1 MALQIRRGTDAERQ
15 SITPAEGE
23 LIYATD
29 TNQLFVGGKISPSP
43 TLSQGGILVSGALV
57 NDTNPTLSSN
67 LDLNGNNITGTGNIS
82 VNGNITATGNIN
94 LGDGVE
100 DNVIVGGQISSDLI
114 PGIHGVYDLGAPST
128 AWRDLYAVA
137 INVETTASVGNL
149 EVTNNI
155 ISSDSSVIL
164 DVNNLSLTINDATV
178 SGNIDMGGN
187 LISNS
192 TVVYNST
199 TGDITAGNI
208 DATGNLTVANNVI
221 SNEIITGNI
230 TSTGD
235 ITSNTVITDSITAG
249 DGILEVTGSVDVTG
263 NADVTGT
270 LVSGSILTGSI
281 TGDLTGSVFS
291 DDSTLVIDGITG
303 AINAVNGITLTNTLK
318 SIAGQPVIIES
329 PNTGQ
334 TLSVNGI
341 TSGLFGTEST
351 LTIDGSK
358 GSLDSPQDTGAND
371 IIGAV
376 KVRGYNSG
384 NYIVSSIQQTFWD
397 ASANFSETYPK
408 AGWRLATNAGD
419 GKGTLLREDGI
430 TPSGFN
436 HMTLR
441 GDGVVEGP
449 IFKMNVVAD
458 ATARDALIT
467 APEAGM
473 TVFVTDGDGAGN
485 PKFQGYDGSTWVN
498 LN

>member
-15 SITPAEGE
+15 SITPSEGE

-43 TLSQGGILVSGALV
+43 TLAQGGILVSGALV
-57 NDTNPTLSSN
+57 NDTDPTLSTD

-82 VNGNITATGNIN
+82 INGTITATGNIN
-94 LGDGVE
+94 LGDAVD
-100 DNVIVGGQISSDLI
+100 DNVIIGGQIGSSLI
-114 PGIHGVYDLGAPST
+114 PNVDGSYDLGALSS
-128 AWRDLYAVA
+128 AWKDVYTVA
-137 INVETTASVGNL
+137 INVETTASVGDL
-149 EVTNNI
+149 EVSNSI
-155 ISSDSSVIL
+155 ISPDSSVIL
-164 DVNNLSLTINDATV
+164 DVDNLNLTINNATV
-178 SGNIDMGGN
+178 SGNIDLGGN

-208 DATGNLTVANNVI
+208 DATGNLTVANNII

-303 AINAVNGITLTNTLK
+303 AINAVGGVTLTGPLK
-318 SIAGQPVIIES
+318 SIADQPVIIES

-334 TLSVNGI
+334 TLSVSGI
-341 TSGLFGTEST
+341 TSGLFGTETT

-419 GKGTLLREDGI
+419 GKGTLLREDGV

-458 ATARDALIT
+458 STSRDALIT

-485 PKFQGYDGSTWVN
+485 PKFQGYDGSAWVN

>member
-67 LDLNGNNITGTGNIS
+67 LDLNGNDITGTGNIS

-100 DNVIVGGQISSDLI
+100 DNVIVGGQIRSDLI
-114 PGIHGVYDLGAPST
+114 PGLDGMHDLGAAGA
-128 AWRDLYAVA
+128 AWKDLYAVA

-149 EVTNNI
+149 EVINNI
-155 ISSDSSVIL
+155 ISPDSSVIL
-164 DVNNLSLTINDATV
+164 DVDNLNLTINNATM

-208 DATGNLTVANNVI
+208 DATGNLTVTNNVI

-235 ITSNTVITDSITAG
+235 ITSNTMITDSITAG
-249 DGILEVTGSVDVTG
+249 DGILEVTGSIDVTG

-270 LVSGSILTGSI
+270 LVSGSVLTGSI

-303 AINAVNGITLTNTLK
+303 DITTNLLTTSNIDVSGGILTIKTNSSTASTTIGVTGGTSNALYQNLQASRGSVDAPVDTQPGDFIGGISVAGWYDGVYKQAGQVAVRWDTNATLTADNPGSIVAFITNNNSAGLNIATFNSAGTFAAPTL
-318 SIAGQPVIIES
+318 Q
-329 PNTGQ
+329 TG
-334 TLSVNGI
+334 
-341 TSGLFGTEST
+341 
-351 LTIDGSK
+351 
-358 GSLDSPQDTGAND
+358 
-371 IIGAV
+371 
-376 KVRGYNSG
+376 
-384 NYIVSSIQQTFWD
+384 
-397 ASANFSETYPK
+397 TY
-408 AGWRLATNAGD
+408 
-419 GKGTLLREDGI
+419 
-430 TPSGFN
+430 
-436 HMTLR
+436 
-441 GDGVVEGP
+441 
-449 IFKMNVVAD
+449 AD
-458 ATARDALIT
+458 PTARDAAIT
-467 APEAGM
+467 TPAAGM
-473 TVFVTDGDGAGN
+473 IVFLTDSTGAGGAA
-485 PKFQGYDGSTWVN
+485 KHQGYDGSSWN
-498 LN
+498 DLY

>member
-67 LDLNGNNITGTGNIS
+67 LDLNGNDITGTGNIS

-100 DNVIVGGQISSDLI
+100 DNVIVGGQIGSDLI
-114 PGIHGVYDLGAPST
+114 PGTDGVYDLGTPT
-128 AWRDLYAVA
+128 TTWRDLYAVA

-149 EVTNNI
+149 EVINNI
-155 ISSDSSVIL
+155 ISPDSSVIL
-164 DVNNLSLTINDATV
+164 DVDNLNLTINNATM

-208 DATGNLTVANNVI
+208 DATGNLTVTNNVI
-221 SNEIITGNI
+221 SNEIITGNITSTNI

-249 DGILEVTGSVDVTG
+249 DGILEVTGSIDVTG

-270 LVSGSILTGSI
+270 LVSGSVLTGSI

-303 AINAVNGITLTNTLK
+303 DITTNLLTTSNIDVSGGILTIKTNSSTASTTIGVTGGTSNALYQNLQASRGSVDAPVDTQPGDFIGGISVAGWYDGVYKQAGQVAVRWDTNATLTADNPG
-318 SIAGQPVIIES
+318 SILAFITNNNS
-329 PNTGQ
+329 TGLNFATFNSVGTFAAPSLQ
-334 TLSVNGI
+334 T
-341 TSGLFGTEST
+341 GT
-351 LTIDGSK
+351 
-358 GSLDSPQDTGAND
+358 
-371 IIGAV
+371 
-376 KVRGYNSG
+376 Y
-384 NYIVSSIQQTFWD
+384 
-397 ASANFSETYPK
+397 
-408 AGWRLATNAGD
+408 
-419 GKGTLLREDGI
+419 
-430 TPSGFN
+430 
-436 HMTLR
+436 
-441 GDGVVEGP
+441 
-449 IFKMNVVAD
+449 AD
-458 ATARDALIT
+458 PTARDAAIT
-467 APEAGM
+467 APAAGM
-473 TVFVTDGDGAGN
+473 IVFVTDSTGAGGAA
-485 PKFQGYDGSTWVN
+485 KHQGYDGSSWN
-498 LN
+498 DLY

>member
-67 LDLNGNNITGTGNIS
+67 LDLNGNDITGTGNIS

-100 DNVIVGGQISSDLI
+100 DNVIVGGQIRSDLI
-114 PGIHGVYDLGAPST
+114 PGLDGIHDLGAAGA
-128 AWRDLYAVA
+128 AWKDLYAVA
-137 INVETTASVGNL
+137 INVETTASVGDL
-149 EVTNNI
+149 EVINNI
-155 ISSDSSVIL
+155 ISPDSSVIL
-164 DVNNLSLTINDATV
+164 DVDNLNLTINNATV
-178 SGNIDMGGN
+178 SGNIDIGGN

-208 DATGNLTVANNVI
+208 
-221 SNEIITGNI
+221 
-230 TSTGD
+230 TSTGY

-249 DGILEVTGSVDVTG
+249 DGILEVTGSIEVTG

-270 LVSGSILTGSI
+270 LVSGSVLTGSI

-303 AINAVNGITLTNTLK
+303 AINAVGGVTLTGPLK
-318 SIAGQPVIIES
+318 GINNQPIVVES

-341 TSGLFGTEST
+341 TSGLFGAEAT

-371 IIGAV
+371 IFGAL
-376 KVRGYNSG
+376 KVRGYNNG
-384 NYIVSSIQQTFWD
+384 NQVVGSIQQTSW
-397 ASANFSETYPK
+397 ASDANFTEVHPK
-408 AGWRLATNAGD
+408 SNWRLLVNAGD
-419 GKGTLLREDGI
+419 GNGIQGT
-430 TPSGFN
+430 GFSYMDLTSN
-436 HMTLR
+436 
-441 GDGVVEGP
+441 GVLEGP
-449 IFKMNVVAD
+449 IFKMKIFATT
-458 ATARDALIT
+458 TARDAEIT

-473 TVFVTDGDGAGN
+473 TVFVTDGDGVGN
-485 PKFQGYDGSTWVN
+485 PKFQGYDGSAWVN